1 MSITLGSRS
10 FEGPYLAPLW
20 TPRSLSGLFAVMV
33 PGWRLMTF
41 RALHFGQTGDFAS
54 GFLKAQPRYAEW
66 LRIAGTE
73 WNLYLATHEMSFS
86 TEVQREAAAAA
97 VTRGYRPQFAPP
109 AHAQEMPALSTM
121 LLARAMRAQ
130 QE

>member
-1 MSITLGSRS
+1 MITLGSRS
-10 FEGPYLAPLW
+10 FAGPFLAPLW
-20 TPRSLSGLFAVMV
+20 QPPRLSGVFAVMV

-41 RALHFGQTGDFAS
+41 RALHFGQTGDFSS
-54 GFLKAQPRYAEW
+54 GFLRSQPRYAEW

-73 WNLYLATHEMSFS
+73 WNLYVATHEMSFS
-86 TEVQREAAAAA
+86 TDAQREAAATAIA
-97 VTRGYRPQFAPP
+97 REYRPEFVPP
-109 AHAQEMPALSTM
+109 ADAHERPALSTM